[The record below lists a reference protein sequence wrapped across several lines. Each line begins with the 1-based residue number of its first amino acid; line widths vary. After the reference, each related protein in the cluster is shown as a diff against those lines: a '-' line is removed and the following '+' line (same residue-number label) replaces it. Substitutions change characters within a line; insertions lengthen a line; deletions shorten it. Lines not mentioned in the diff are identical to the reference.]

1 MSSCSNPQNFHH
13 SRATNL
19 LFRRS
24 RMCCRFGASGLQ
36 LCAPVAN
43 RGVVLV
49 WFSQKDGA
57 PSVAVSMPARSAR
70 PEKDEKKPVAGRT
83 FVRWPKVTFPY
94 TAASARAEGS
104 AELLFQVDEQGQALK
119 TSVSYSIPSRLYG
132 DQARAGSRH
141 ALFSPSIPN
150 EGTTKT
156 ICIRLPFNFCL
167 RNMVNTRSP
176 LCIY

>member
-1 MSSCSNPQNFHH
+1 MSACSNPQNFHH

-24 RMCCRFGASGLQ
+24 RTCCRFGASGLQ

-49 WFSQKDGA
+49 WLPQKDGA
-57 PSVAVSMPARSAR
+57 PSVAVSMPARSAK
-70 PEKDEKKPVAGRT
+70 PETDEKKPVAGRT
-83 FVRWPKVTFPY
+83 FVRRPKVTFPY
-94 TAASARAEGS
+94 AAAAAGAEGS

-119 TSVSYSIPSRLYG
+119 TSVSHSIPSRLYG

-141 ALFSPSIPN
+141 ALFSPAIPN

-156 ICIRLPFNFCL
+156 ICIRLPCNFCL
-167 RNMVNTRSP
+167 RNMVNTRNPS
-176 LCIY
+176 CIY